1 MVTWSELIPGM
12 ADSAAAL
19 ILSSSSP
26 ASVPASAIASRAAA
40 VAPSLAC
47 IFVTI
52 IIAPSMSAAVSMMNM
67 GTAMTSSMMDA
78 PLSSRPSILLFNR
91 SSRLI
96 AAPSLCIRCG
106 LAARRRLGCAF
117 FLCVQGSG
125 PSQRRRPRE
134 QAPPLGRAQPML
146 RPENKP

>member
-96 AAPSLCIRCG
+96 AAPSLSVLI
-106 LAARRRLGCAF
+106 AAEPPVG
-117 FLCVQGSG
+117 GSAA
-125 PSQRRRPRE
+125 PSSSASRE
-134 QAPPLGRAQPML
+134 QALPRDGAHG
-146 RPENKP
+146 K